1 MRTWGGLDF
10 VIWVTSN
17 CLAPLIVSS
26 GPEDFILAD
35 HKTWLLFQNR
45 CFQEAT
51 FLLKN
56 YLCVSIVRPTH
67 GDNCKQKNQRRPGEA
82 EEHLSPFF
90 LSFSSFSNLRLLNSH
105 TSPIKITQS
114 WSNSFL
120 LSLTKLEPCLA
131 ETLVPLK
138 NLGPMETVE
147 MLLLAGIQAARIW
160 TGARTDDRLFYP
172 CKGMLLPPDKTITIY
187 NYIDMKQIQ
196 IPQS

>member
-1 MRTWGGLDF
+1 METTASRRT
-10 VIWVTSN
+10 
-17 CLAPLIVSS
+17 S
-26 GPEDFILAD
+26 GDQV
-35 HKTWLLFQNR
+35 K
-45 CFQEAT
+45 
-51 FLLKN
+51 LKN
-56 YLCVSIVRPTH
+56 IF
-67 GDNCKQKNQRRPGEA
+67 
-82 EEHLSPFF
+82 SPFF
-90 LSFSSFSNLRLLNSH
+90 LSFFSFSNLRLLNSH

-147 MLLLAGIQAARIW
+147 MLLLAGIQAAPIW

-196 IPQS
+196 IPQSYKGRCSFFFTHNECVVWLSIDGLATKQYNWQKNCQHLKRIGKLNNLLRSCEIV